1 MCSRRIRI
9 SGKKLVSA
17 VRFLSLVLFCLGIFT
32 THGRGADFRTI
43 KVKKGDSLSYL
54 SFKVY
59 KKYDDT
65 IAAWIKKYNPG
76 IKNINSIRVGQ
87 KIRFPKLSL
96 LRDGPPKTQTDKKKP
111 ATAAQHVEKT
121 LPKAAKPV
129 NRLQPKDAYL
139 TFLRGTAKLR
149 RRQAQKWR
157 SIRVNTKLR
166 QGDRVRIGK
175 KSKAEIITFD
185 SDIIRLSQNSEL
197 TINYLQNNPVKK
209 IKKKGLFLK
218 IGRMWNKAKSLLHSK
233 SEYTVKTPNAIS
245 GIKGTSYNIDV
256 SDEETT
262 RIKTYSG
269 SVKVWRFPPQA
280 SNEEGWKIAKP
291 VPIQGPKPVTMEAW
305 VEIILKL
312 NEELTITRQGT
323 TKRAFDPKYDE
334 AHDDWIKW
342 NKMRDKEFDS
352 SNTWD

>member
-1 MCSRRIRI
+1 V
-9 SGKKLVSA
+9 G
-17 VRFLSLVLFCLGIFT
+17 VLASQ
-32 THGRGADFRTI
+32 GRGADFRTI
-43 KVKKGDSLSYL
+43 TVKKGDSFSYL
-54 SFKVY
+54 CFKIY

-65 IAAWIKKYNPG
+65 IAAGIKKYNPE
-76 IKNINSIRVGQ
+76 IQNINSIRVGQ

-96 LRDGPPKTQTDKKKP
+96 LRDGPPKTQTSKKK
-111 ATAAQHVEKT
+111 ASAAAQDAVKA
-121 LPKAAKPV
+121 PSKAAKPV

-139 TFLRGTAKLR
+139 TYLRGKVKLR

-157 SIRVNTKLR
+157 PVRVNTKLQ
-166 QGDRVRIGK
+166 QGDKIRIGK

-185 SDIIRLSQNSEL
+185 NDIIRLSQNSEL
-197 TINYLQNNPVKK
+197 TINYLRNNPVKK

-245 GIKGTSYNIDV
+245 GIRGTSYNIDV
-256 SDEETT
+256 SDQETT

-269 SVKVWRFPPQA
+269 AVKVWRFPPQV
-280 SNEEGWKIAKP
+280 SEEEGWKITKP
-291 VPIQGPKPVTMEAW
+291 VPIQGPKPVSMEEW

-312 NEELTITRQGT
+312 NEELTITRQGA

-352 SNTWD
+352 LNTWD